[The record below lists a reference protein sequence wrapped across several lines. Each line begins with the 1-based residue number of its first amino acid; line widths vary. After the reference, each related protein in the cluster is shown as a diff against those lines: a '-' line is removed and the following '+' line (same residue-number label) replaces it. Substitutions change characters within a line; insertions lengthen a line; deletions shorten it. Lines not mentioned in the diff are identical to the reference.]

1 MAGTPSY
8 IQMPVDGSGKQ
19 VQAWSNSISG
29 NTVYAEA
36 VVIVDSTGTEKA
48 TSGNP
53 LRIDPTGTTV
63 QPVLDGSSSATASAV
78 PADASYVGF
87 NSSGN
92 LVGVSSSTPLP
103 VQVENASAITV
114 VSDSTGTASL
124 SAASW
129 TSATTV
135 NTALTVLSNSFT
147 YTSALIQLSCDGSL
161 GTGVVTIEGS
171 IDNSNWEIVPYYL
184 LNSGLAAGLIVTTG
198 VYSNFPGSLTV
209 ELQVP
214 LTNLPYLRVRLSTV
228 ITGSHTLTIGY
239 TLQTNT
245 TVPFLPVLVGNSS
258 LVVTGAA
265 GNGSAPSGNPV
276 LIAGWDGTNAHTFLS
291 DSSGRLQVIGD
302 LGNNSGAPSTTHI
315 PALTVIANA
324 AAPTWTEGN
333 ECLLSS
339 NLAGQLRVLVG
350 NGANVATV
358 KAASTAAVATDTAFV
373 VSQNP
378 LSQPQVIGYMMDS
391 TGVQRAIS
399 QVAFSSSASGVHTLV
414 AASGSTKVYILS
426 WWVSNGATANGVNL
440 QSHTTTGITT
450 GVVNMAVN
458 GGAVFPPNNGSW
470 ITGASGE
477 AIDFNLTGS
486 SQVNGGATYCQF

>member
-87 NSSGN
+87 NSSGD

-245 TVPFLPVLVGNSS
+245 TAPFLPVLVGNSS

-265 GNGSAPSGNPV
+265 GNGATLSGNPV
-276 LIAGWDGTNAHTFLS
+276 LIAGSDGTAARNIAT
-291 DSSGRLQVIGD
+291 DTGGQVK
-302 LGNNSGAPSTTHI
+302 
-315 PALTVIANA
+315 
-324 AAPTWTEGN
+324 
-333 ECLLSS
+333 
-339 NLAGQLRVLVG
+339 VLVENSPAVTITSG
-350 NGANVATV
+350 TITTVSTVTAVTAITDALPEGSNIIGYVELIDVGGTHVATV
-358 KAASTAAVATDTAFV
+358 KAANTAAAITDTALV

-378 LSQPQVIGYMMDS
+378 LSQSQVIGYMMDS

-399 QVAFSSSASGVHTLV
+399 QVAFSSATSGAHTLV

-458 GGAVFPPNNGSW
+458 GGAVFSPNNGSW